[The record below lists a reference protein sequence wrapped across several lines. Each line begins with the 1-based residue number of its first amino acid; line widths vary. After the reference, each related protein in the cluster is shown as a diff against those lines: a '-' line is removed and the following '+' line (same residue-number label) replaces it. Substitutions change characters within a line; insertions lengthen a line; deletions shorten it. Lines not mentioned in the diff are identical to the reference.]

1 MRYNA
6 AGALLFVAAAV
17 TSPLLADDEG
27 NDVRATATLI
37 DQHIFDR
44 LDEEKTLPAPRSPD
58 VEFLRRVWLDISGK
72 VPPASRARQF
82 LADTDANKRTRVVNE
97 LLDSA
102 GYVNHFTTFWRN
114 VLMPEVKS
122 DQQVQRLLPGFD
134 AWLRKHLARNT
145 PYDDL
150 VHEIITTPLASKGR
164 NQQMVRRGAEQ
175 SSIAFFQAKQIAP
188 ENLAAAT
195 SRIFLGIRIEC
206 AQCHDHPFDA
216 WTQKQFW
223 GYASFFAGIERQGED
238 GIFGRVEEVF
248 DRREMLIPDSE
259 MVVQASYLDGKE
271 PQWRRNVSAREE
283 LANWTTS
290 AENPYFARMAVN
302 RIWGKLFG
310 VGLVEPV
317 DDFTENNICSHPAL
331 LRALSVELIE
341 QNFDIKFLIR
351 AITSSRAYQL
361 SSVAPTNAETDPQLF
376 ASMAVK
382 GLSPEQL
389 FDSLAEATGF
399 FEAFTIPQPN
409 DNSNRMTARSE
420 ILELFA
426 NDTDPTTMQQT
437 SILQALA
444 LMNGQFTASAMNLQQ
459 SKTLS
464 AVINFPMT
472 PEQRVESLF
481 FATLSRP
488 PTAEEQQPFVDYVK
502 TGGATKD
509 QPQALADVFWA
520 LLNSSEFST
529 NH

>member
-1 MRYNA
+1 M
-6 AGALLFVAAAV
+6 LILFAFIT
-17 TSPLLADDEG
+17 TSPLPADDTS
-27 NDVRATATLI
+27 DDIKRTAALI

-44 LDEEKTLPAPRSPD
+44 LIEEAITPAPPSSD
-58 VEFLRRVWLDISGK
+58 TEFLRRVWLDIAGK
-72 VPPASRARQF
+72 IPPASRARQF
-82 LADTDANKRTRVVNE
+82 LADTDTNKRTQAVGE

-102 GYVNHFTTFWRN
+102 GYVNHFTTYWRN

-122 DQQVQRLLPGFD
+122 DEQVQRLLPGFD
-134 AWLRKHLARNT
+134 AWLRKHLAKNT

-150 VHEIITTPLASKGR
+150 VREIITTPLDSKGR

-206 AQCHDHPFDA
+206 AQCHDHPFDN

-223 GYASFFAGIERQGED
+223 GYASFFAGIERQGDD

-259 MVVQASYLDGKE
+259 IVVQASYLDGKE
-271 PQWRRNVSAREE
+271 PRWRRNVSARQE
-283 LANWTTS
+283 LAAWTTS
-290 AENPYFARMAVN
+290 SENPYFARVVVN
-302 RIWGKLFG
+302 RIWGKFFG
-310 VGLVEPV
+310 VGLVDPV
-317 DDFTENNICSHPAL
+317 DDFTENNACSHPEL
-331 LRALSVELIE
+331 LRPLSAKLIE
-341 QNFDIKFLIR
+341 RDFDIKFLIQ

-361 SSVAPTNAETDPQLF
+361 SSAGSKKKETDPQLF

-399 FEAFTIPQPN
+399 FEPFTVRQPN
-409 DNSNRMTARSE
+409 DNNNRMTARSE

-459 SKTLS
+459 SRTLA

-472 PEQRVESLF
+472 TEQRVESLF
-481 FATLSRP
+481 FVTLSRP
-488 PTAEEQQPFVDYVK
+488 PTPEERQPFVDYVK
-502 TGGATKD
+502 TGGATKN
-509 QPQALADVFWA
+509 QSQALADVFWA

>member
-1 MRYNA
+1 MKLQIWIC
-6 AGALLFVAAAV
+6 LLTA
-17 TSPLLADDEG
+17 SPLLADE
-27 NDVRATATLI
+27 NVQATAKLI

-44 LDEEKTLPAPRSPD
+44 LVKEKTLPAPRSSD
-58 VEFLRRVWLDISGK
+58 AEFLRRVWIDIAGK
-72 VPPASRARQF
+72 IPPASRARQF
-82 LADTDANKRTRVVNE
+82 AADANANKRKLAVNE
-97 LLDSA
+97 LVDGA

-134 AWLRKHLARNT
+134 AWLRKHLASNT

-150 VHEIITTPLASKGR
+150 VREIITTPLASKGR

-206 AQCHDHPFDA
+206 AQCHDHPFDD

-223 GYASFFAGIERQGED
+223 SYASFFAGIERQGED
-238 GIFGRVEEVF
+238 GIFGQVEEVF

-259 MVVQASYLDGKE
+259 VVVQASYLDGKE
-271 PQWRRNVSAREE
+271 PRWKRNVSARQE
-283 LANWTTS
+283 LAGWTTS

-302 RIWGKLFG
+302 RMWGEFFG
-310 VGLVEPV
+310 VGLVDPV
-317 DDFTENNICSHPAL
+317 DDFTEYNACSHPEL
-331 LRALSVELIE
+331 LASLTAKLVE
-341 QNFDIKFLIR
+341 QDFDVKFLIR

-361 SSVAPTNAETDPQLF
+361 SSAGTKKAETDPQLF

-382 GLSPEQL
+382 GLTPDQL

-399 FEAFTIPQPN
+399 FEAFTVRQPN
-409 DNSNRMTARSE
+409 DNNSRMTARAE

-426 NDTDPTTMQQT
+426 NDSDPATLQQT

-444 LMNGQFTASAMNLQQ
+444 LMNGQFTASAVDLQQ
-459 SKTLS
+459 SRTLA
-464 AVINFPMT
+464 AVVSFPMT
-472 PEQRVESLF
+472 PEERVESLF
-481 FATLSRP
+481 FATLSRA
-488 PTAEEQQPFVDYVK
+488 PTAQEKQLFVEYVK
-502 TGGATKD
+502 AGGVTNS
-509 QPQALADVFWA
+509 QSQALADVFWA